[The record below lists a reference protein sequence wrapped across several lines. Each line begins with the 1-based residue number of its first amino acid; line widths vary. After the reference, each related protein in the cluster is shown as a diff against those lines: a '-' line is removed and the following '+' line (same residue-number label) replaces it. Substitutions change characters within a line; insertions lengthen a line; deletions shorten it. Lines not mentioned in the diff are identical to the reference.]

1 MPSPLQGWSRVVGIT
16 ALLAVP
22 VAIIWNLTTEHINP
36 SLRIA
41 IGKHLAGV
49 THAPPPAQL
58 SWSSLANGDLQKAV
72 GAAIA
77 EAYPLRPLLIRIN
90 NEIRFTLFGYISAPG
105 LFQGANGQLIET
117 AYLTEY
123 CSRGNDPSPEER
135 ARIAIPKLKAI
146 QAHYRAR
153 NHIFIHLISPSKVAY
168 MPENFV
174 HRTRC
179 PSTEDARKRLVPTY
193 VRLLREAGI
202 TVIDTASLI
211 HSLRGSYKVEI
222 FPQGG
227 VHWNMLGV
235 ARAAELIIDEINR
248 QSQRPRVPKPGY
260 SYVVVNRLTGT
271 DSELTDVMNVMFP
284 HLVYPTASVTFTP
297 SARCEAHDASQLD
310 IAMVGGS
317 FTHNLAMG
325 LIGPA
330 CLWRLNLYYYLTLG
344 RFGGVKYERL
354 QANLTPKDLTPLLD
368 AEVMILEENESLLGQ
383 PHHLDRLYS
392 FVTGA
397 FPR

>member
-1 MPSPLQGWSRVVGIT
+1 MAGFA
-16 ALLAVP
+16 ALL
-22 VAIIWNLTTEHINP
+22 VAPAAIVWNLAAEQIKP
-36 SLRIA
+36 SWKFE
-41 IGKHLAGV
+41 IGKRLAGV
-49 THAPPPAQL
+49 TDPPPPLQL
-58 SWSSLANGDLQKAV
+58 SWSSITRGDLQKAV
-72 GAAIA
+72 GTAID

-105 LFQGANGQLIET
+105 LFQGANGQLVET

-123 CSRGNDPSPEER
+123 CSRGTDPSPEER
-135 ARIAIPKLKAI
+135 ARVAIPKLKAI
-146 QAHYRAR
+146 QAHYRAQNR
-153 NHIFIHLISPSKVAY
+153 IFIHLISPSKVAY
-168 MPENFV
+168 MPEPFV

-179 PSTEDARKRLVPTY
+179 PSTEDERKRLVPTY

-202 TVIDTASLI
+202 TVVDTASLI
-211 HSLRGSYKVEI
+211 HSLRGAYKVEI

-248 QSQRPRVPKPGY
+248 QSQRQRVPKPGY

-297 SARCEAHDASQLD
+297 SAQCEAHDASQLD
-310 IAMVGGS
+310 VAMVGGS

-354 QANLTPKDLTPLLD
+354 QANLTPKDLAPLRD
-368 AEVMILEENESLLGQ
+368 AEVMILEENESMLGQ

-392 FVTGA
+392 FVSA
-397 FPR
+397 Q